1 MMMSLSM
8 IIINGCA
15 AKEILPNLC
24 FDGEETYMCGIMC
37 NDDGSVCIDLD
48 NPDLQEEIDESIY
61 FEPQDIETPEERC
74 EEFFWNHSAEDYM
87 NCILIA

>member
-37 NDDGSVCIDLD
+37 NEDNSVCIDLD
-48 NPDLQEEIDESIY
+48 NPDLKEEIEKKEPIYLEPIRNLDEHCESWL
-61 FEPQDIETPEERC
+61 PHMPE
-74 EEFFWNHSAEDYM
+74 AYM